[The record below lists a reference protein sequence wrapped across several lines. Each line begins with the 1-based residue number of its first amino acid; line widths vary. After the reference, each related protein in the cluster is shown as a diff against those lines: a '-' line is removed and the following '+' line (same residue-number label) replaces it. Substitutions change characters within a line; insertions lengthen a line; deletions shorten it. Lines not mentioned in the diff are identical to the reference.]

1 MTTTLTPARSATS
14 RTASSAL
21 QLIRQAVAAETD
33 ATPATPATTPAAQ
46 PATTTTPP
54 ELTSTPTSPAN
65 SATPAAFS
73 AAQIAALSA
82 PLDRALV
89 SSREQG
95 RSKVNYLQS
104 WVVISE
110 ANRIFGF
117 DGWQRQTLFS
127 RCIAQAERLIGAR
140 STGREQKSGWGVTY
154 IARVRI
160 TVYVG
165 GQGLLIREG
174 TGAGHGIDAD
184 LGLAHESAI
193 KEAETDAMKRAL
205 MTFGNPFGLAL
216 YDKSQRQVS
225 GGNHTGRET
234 ASGSH
239 NPSQG
244 NAHQLIQRN
253 GHAPGHSQPSH
264 QVGSF
269 TAPSRR
275 TLAQANPIAA
285 AFNGPP
291 RNQGEVT
298 NGTRNSTTPA
308 AIARPQAA
316 ATKAPTGARRG
327 ATNEAALDPA
337 TIANLQERIRALL
350 PPQLAAFS
358 RSFRSAFQVPDSTP
372 SIAGLIT
379 EQRHRLWIEDFLGRP
394 PPDPAGPLLGCG
406 IGSGGAVG
414 FLQSLLCPVD
424 FRTNNEFNV

>member
-1 MTTTLTPARSATS
+1 VLTTTLHS
-14 RTASSAL
+14 
-21 QLIRQAVAAETD
+21 QAN
-33 ATPATPATTPAAQ
+33 P
-46 PATTTTPP
+46 
-54 ELTSTPTSPAN
+54 
-65 SATPAAFS
+65 ATPAAFS

-140 STGREQKSGWGVTY
+140 GAGREQKSGWGVTY

-160 TVYVG
+160 TVSAG
-165 GQGLLIREG
+165 IHDLLIREG
-174 TGAGHGIDAD
+174 TGASHGIDPD
-184 LGLAHESAI
+184 LGLAHESAV
-193 KEAETDAMKRAL
+193 KKAETGAMKRAL

-225 GGNHTGRET
+225 GGNPAGRET

-244 NAHQLIQRN
+244 IGQQAHNRN
-253 GHAPGHSQPSH
+253 GQAPGHSQSSH

-275 TLAQANPIAA
+275 TTAQANPIAA
-285 AFNGPP
+285 AFNRPP
-291 RNQGEVT
+291 RNQGQGT
-298 NGTRNSTTPA
+298 NGTRQSTTPA
-308 AIARPQAA
+308 AIARPQPAA
-316 ATKAPTGARRG
+316 NGASNGTTGPA
-327 ATNEAALDPA
+327 NEAALDPA
-337 TIANLQERIRALL
+337 TIAALQERIRALL

-358 RSFRSAFQVPDSTP
+358 RAFRTAFQVPDSTP

-379 EQRHRLWIEDFLGRP
+379 EQRHRLWIERYLEQ
-394 PPDPAGPLLGCG
+394 A
-406 IGSGGAVG
+406 A
-414 FLQSLLCPVD
+414 
-424 FRTNNEFNV
+424 T

>member
-1 MTTTLTPARSATS
+1 MTATLTPARSTTS
-14 RTASSAL
+14 RNAPSAL
-21 QLIRQAVAAETD
+21 QLIRQVVAAETD
-33 ATPATPATTPAAQ
+33 ATPATPQGAQ
-46 PATTTTPP
+46 PATTTMPSVLP
-54 ELTSTPTSPAN
+54 SIPTSQAN
-65 SATPAAFS
+65 PATPAAFS

-104 WVVISE
+104 WVVINE

-127 RCIAQAERLIGAR
+127 RCIAQAERLIGAKG
-140 STGREQKSGWGVTY
+140 TGREQKSGWGVTY

-160 TVYVG
+160 TVCVG

-174 TGAGHGIDAD
+174 TGAGHGIDTD

-225 GGNHTGRET
+225 GSPATRET
-234 ASGSH
+234 ASASN
-239 NPSQG
+239 NPGHG
-244 NAHQLIQRN
+244 NGQQPIQRN
-253 GHAPGHSQPSH
+253 GQDPGRSQASH
-264 QVGSF
+264 RPD
-269 TAPSRR
+269 TYAAPSRR
-275 TLAQANPIAA
+275 TSAQANPIPA

-291 RNQGEVT
+291 RNHGQGS
-298 NGTRNSTTPA
+298 NGTRATSAPA
-308 AIARPQAA
+308 AIARPQAVPNSSSSG
-316 ATKAPTGARRG
+316 TTGPA
-327 ATNEAALDPA
+327 NEAALDPA
-337 TIANLQERIRALL
+337 TIAALQERIRALL

-358 RSFRSAFQVPDSTP
+358 RAFRSAFQVPDSTP

-379 EQRHRLWIEDFLGRP
+379 EQRHRLWIEDFLAR
-394 PPDPAGPLLGCG
+394 
-406 IGSGGAVG
+406 
-414 FLQSLLCPVD
+414 LQSPQLQSQHQQG
-424 FRTNNEFNV
+424 RTA

>member
-1 MTTTLTPARSATS
+1 MTATLTPARSTTS
-14 RTASSAL
+14 RTAPSAL

-33 ATPATPATTPAAQ
+33 ATPAAPATTPAAP
-46 PATTTTPP
+46 PARTTTPP
-54 ELTSTPTSPAN
+54 VLPSTPTSQAN
-65 SATPAAFS
+65 TPTPAAFS

-127 RCIAQAERLIGAR
+127 RCIAQTERLIGAR
-140 STGREQKSGWGVTY
+140 GTGREQKNGWGVTY

-160 TVYVG
+160 SVCVG

-174 TGAGHGIDAD
+174 TGAGHGIDTD

-225 GGNHTGRET
+225 GGNPAGRET
-234 ASGSH
+234 SSGSH

-244 NAHQLIQRN
+244 NGQQLIQRN
-253 GHAPGHSQPSH
+253 GHAPGHSQPSN

-269 TAPSRR
+269 TAPSHRIW
-275 TLAQANPIAA
+275 AQANPIAT

-291 RNQGEVT
+291 RNQGQGR
-298 NGTRNSTTPA
+298 NGSRPTTAPA
-308 AIARPQAA
+308 AIARPQPAA
-316 ATKAPTGARRG
+316 NGASNGTTGPA
-327 ATNEAALDPA
+327 NESALDPA
-337 TIANLQERIRALL
+337 TIAKLQERIRALL

-358 RSFRSAFQVPDSTP
+358 RAFRTAFQVPDSIP

-379 EQRHRLWIEDFLGRP
+379 EQRHRLWIEDFLAR
-394 PPDPAGPLLGCG
+394 
-406 IGSGGAVG
+406 
-414 FLQSLLCPVD
+414 LQSPQLQSQHQQG
-424 FRTNNEFNV
+424 RTA

>member
-1 MTTTLTPARSATS
+1 MTTTLTPVRSTTS
-14 RTASSAL
+14 RTAPSAL

-33 ATPATPATTPAAQ
+33 AIPATSASAPAAK

-54 ELTSTPTSPAN
+54 VLPSTPTSQAN
-65 SATPAAFS
+65 PATPAAFS

-127 RCIAQAERLIGAR
+127 RCIAQAERLIGAKG
-140 STGREQKSGWGVTY
+140 SGREQKSGWGVTY

-160 TVYVG
+160 TVCLG

-174 TGAGHGIDAD
+174 TGAGHGIDTD

-225 GGNHTGRET
+225 GNGQQ
-234 ASGSH
+234 
-239 NPSQG
+239 PSQG
-244 NAHQLIQRN
+244 NGQQPIQRN
-253 GHAPGHSQPSH
+253 GQDPGRSQPSH
-264 QVGSF
+264 RPD
-269 TAPSRR
+269 TYAAPSRR
-275 TLAQANPIAA
+275 TSAQANPIAA

-291 RNQGEVT
+291 RNQGQGT
-298 NGTRNSTTPA
+298 NGTRHSTTPA
-308 AIARPQAA
+308 AIARPQAGPNSA
-316 ATKAPTGARRG
+316 STGTTGPAS
-327 ATNEAALDPA
+327 EAALDPA
-337 TIANLQERIRALL
+337 TIATLQERIRALL

-358 RSFRSAFQVPDSTP
+358 RAFRSAFQVPDSTP

-379 EQRHRLWIEDFLGRP
+379 EQRHRLWIERYLEQV
-394 PPDPAGPLLGCG
+394 A
-406 IGSGGAVG
+406 
-414 FLQSLLCPVD
+414 
-424 FRTNNEFNV
+424 T

>member
-1 MTTTLTPARSATS
+1 MTTTLTAARS
-14 RTASSAL
+14 TASRNAPSAL

-33 ATPATPATTPAAQ
+33 AIPATPASAPAAK
-46 PATTTTPP
+46 PATMPTPP
-54 ELTSTPTSPAN
+54 VLPSTPTSQAN
-65 SATPAAFS
+65 PATPAAFS

-140 STGREQKSGWGVTY
+140 GTGREQKSGWGVTY

-160 TVYVG
+160 TVSAG
-165 GQGLLIREG
+165 IHGLLIREG
-174 TGAGHGIDAD
+174 TGAGHGIDTD

-225 GGNHTGRET
+225 GNGQQ
-234 ASGSH
+234 
-239 NPSQG
+239 P
-244 NAHQLIQRN
+244 IQRN
-253 GHAPGHSQPSH
+253 GQDPARSQASH
-264 QVGSF
+264 RPD
-269 TAPSRR
+269 TYAAPSRR
-275 TLAQANPIAA
+275 SSAQANPIAA
-285 AFNGPP
+285 AFNRPP
-291 RNQGEVT
+291 RNQGQWT
-298 NGTRNSTTPA
+298 NGTRHSTTPA
-308 AIARPQAA
+308 AIARPQPVPNG
-316 ATKAPTGARRG
+316 APTRTKTNSPA
-327 ATNEAALDPA
+327 NEAALDPA
-337 TIANLQERIRALL
+337 TIAALQERIRALL

-358 RSFRSAFQVPDSTP
+358 RAFRITFQVPESTP

-379 EQRHRLWIEDFLGRP
+379 EHRHRLWIEDFLGR
-394 PPDPAGPLLGCG
+394 
-406 IGSGGAVG
+406 
-414 FLQSLLCPVD
+414 LQGQQLQGRNQQA
-424 FRTNNEFNV
+424 RTA

>member
-1 MTTTLTPARSATS
+1 MTTTLTPARSTTS
-14 RTASSAL
+14 RNAPSAL
-21 QLIRQAVAAETD
+21 QLIRQTVAAETD
-33 ATPATPATTPAAQ
+33 AIPATSATTATPRPDPK

-54 ELTSTPTSPAN
+54 VLTSTPSSQAN
-65 SATPAAFS
+65 PATPAAFS
-73 AAQIAALSA
+73 AAQIAALTA

-140 STGREQKSGWGVTY
+140 GTGREQKNGWGVTY

-160 TVYVG
+160 TVCVG
-165 GQGLLIREG
+165 SQGLLIREG
-174 TGAGHGIDAD
+174 TGAGHGIDTD

-234 ASGSH
+234 ASGSLTPGQS
-239 NPSQG
+239 NGQQPSQV
-244 NAHQLIQRN
+244 N
-253 GHAPGHSQPSH
+253 GQGSAQHQPSH
-264 QVGSF
+264 RPD
-269 TAPSRR
+269 TYAAPSRR
-275 TLAQANPIAA
+275 TSAEANPIAA
-285 AFNGPP
+285 AFNGLP
-291 RNQGEVT
+291 RNQGQGT
-298 NGTRNSTTPA
+298 NGTRHSTTPA
-308 AIARPQAA
+308 AIARPQPA
-316 ATKAPTGARRG
+316 ATNAPTGARG
-327 ATNEAALDPA
+327 DATNEAALDPA
-337 TIANLQERIRALL
+337 TIAALQERIRALQ

-358 RSFRSAFQVPDSTP
+358 RAFRTDFQVPDSTP

-379 EQRHRLWIEDFLGRP
+379 EHRHRLWIEDFLGR
-394 PPDPAGPLLGCG
+394 
-406 IGSGGAVG
+406 
-414 FLQSLLCPVD
+414 LQSPQIQSHNQQA
-424 FRTNNEFNV
+424 RTA

>member
-14 RTASSAL
+14 RNAPSAL
-21 QLIRQAVAAETD
+21 QLIRQTVAAETD
-33 ATPATPATTPAAQ
+33 AIPATSATTPAAQ

-54 ELTSTPTSPAN
+54 VLTTTPTSPAN
-65 SATPAAFS
+65 PATSAGFTT
-73 AAQIAALSA
+73 AQIAALSA

-140 STGREQKSGWGVTY
+140 GTGREQKSGWGVTY

-160 TVYVG
+160 NVSAG
-165 GQGLLIREG
+165 IHGLLIREG
-174 TGAGHGIDAD
+174 TGAGHGIDTD

-234 ASGSH
+234 ASGSLT
-239 NPSQG
+239 PGQG
-244 NAHQLIQRN
+244 NGQQPIQCN
-253 GHAPGHSQPSH
+253 GHAPGHSQPRN

-275 TLAQANPIAA
+275 TSAQANPIAA

-291 RNQGEVT
+291 RNQGQGS
-298 NGTRNSTTPA
+298 NGTRATSAPA
-308 AIARPQAA
+308 AIARPQAVPNSA
-316 ATKAPTGARRG
+316 STGTTGPAS
-327 ATNEAALDPA
+327 EAALDPA
-337 TIANLQERIRALL
+337 TIAALQERIRALL

-358 RSFRSAFQVPDSTP
+358 RAFRSAFQVPDSTP

-379 EQRHRLWIEDFLGRP
+379 EQRHRLWIEDFLAR
-394 PPDPAGPLLGCG
+394 
-406 IGSGGAVG
+406 
-414 FLQSLLCPVD
+414 LQSPQLQSQHQQA
-424 FRTNNEFNV
+424 RTA

>member
-1 MTTTLTPARSATS
+1 MTTTLTPARSTTS
-14 RTASSAL
+14 RTAPSAL
-21 QLIRQAVAAETD
+21 QLIRQDVAAETN
-33 ATPATPATTPAAQ
+33 ATPAASGTTPAAK

-54 ELTSTPTSPAN
+54 VLLSTPTSQAN
-65 SATPAAFS
+65 PATPAAFS

-127 RCIAQAERLIGAR
+127 RCIAQAERLIGAKG
-140 STGREQKSGWGVTY
+140 SGREQKSGWGVTY

-160 TVYVG
+160 TVSAG
-165 GQGLLIREG
+165 IHGLLIREG
-174 TGAGHGIDAD
+174 TGAGHGIDTD

-225 GGNHTGRET
+225 GNGQQSSQVNGQ
-234 ASGSH
+234 ASA
-239 NPSQG
+239 Q
-244 NAHQLIQRN
+244 A
-253 GHAPGHSQPSH
+253 QPSH
-264 QVGSF
+264 RPDTY

-275 TLAQANPIAA
+275 TSAQANPIAA

-291 RNQGEVT
+291 RNQGQGI
-298 NGTRNSTTPA
+298 NGTRATTAPA
-308 AIARPQAA
+308 AIARPQPAA
-316 ATKAPTGARRG
+316 SHASIGTTGPA
-327 ATNEAALDPA
+327 NEAALDPA
-337 TIANLQERIRALL
+337 TIAALQERIRALL

-358 RSFRSAFQVPDSTP
+358 RAFRSAFQVPDSTP

-379 EQRHRLWIEDFLGRP
+379 EHRHRLWIEDFLGR
-394 PPDPAGPLLGCG
+394 
-406 IGSGGAVG
+406 
-414 FLQSLLCPVD
+414 LQSHHQQA
-424 FRTNNEFNV
+424 RTA

>member
-33 ATPATPATTPAAQ
+33 ATPAAPAAQ
-46 PATTTTPP
+46 PATTTAPP
-54 ELTSTPTSPAN
+54 VLPSTPTSPAN
-65 SATPAAFS
+65 PATCAGFTT
-73 AAQIAALSA
+73 AQIAALSA

-140 STGREQKSGWGVTY
+140 GTGREQKNGWGVTY

-160 TVYVG
+160 SVGVG
-165 GQGLLIREG
+165 GHGLLIREG

-225 GGNHTGRET
+225 GGNPAGRET
-234 ASGSH
+234 VSGSH
-239 NPSQG
+239 NPGQG
-244 NAHQLIQRN
+244 NVQQPIQRN
-253 GHAPGHSQPSH
+253 GQDPGRSQPSH
-264 QVGSF
+264 RPD
-269 TAPSRR
+269 TYAAPSRR
-275 TLAQANPIAA
+275 SSAQANPIAA
-285 AFNGPP
+285 VFNGPP
-291 RNQGEVT
+291 RNQGQGS
-298 NGTRNSTTPA
+298 NGTRPTTAPA
-308 AIARPQAA
+308 AIARPQ
-316 ATKAPTGARRG
+316 TLPSGGSTGNTCPA
-327 ATNEAALDPA
+327 NEGALDPA
-337 TIANLQERIRALL
+337 TIGALQERIRALL

-358 RSFRSAFQVPDSTP
+358 RAFRSAFQVPDSTP

-379 EQRHRLWIEDFLGRP
+379 EQRHRLWIEDFLGR
-394 PPDPAGPLLGCG
+394 
-406 IGSGGAVG
+406 
-414 FLQSLLCPVD
+414 LQSPQLQSHHQQAS
-424 FRTNNEFNV
+424 TA

>member
-1 MTTTLTPARSATS
+1 VL
-14 RTASSAL
+14 
-21 QLIRQAVAAETD
+21 
-33 ATPATPATTPAAQ
+33 
-46 PATTTTPP
+46 TTTP
-54 ELTSTPTSPAN
+54 TNQAN

-140 STGREQKSGWGVTY
+140 GTGREQKSGWGVTY

-160 TVYVG
+160 TVSAG
-165 GQGLLIREG
+165 IHGLLIREG
-174 TGAGHGIDAD
+174 TGAGHGIDTD

-225 GGNHTGRET
+225 GGNPAGRET

-244 NAHQLIQRN
+244 HGQQLIQRN

-264 QVGSF
+264 RPD
-269 TAPSRR
+269 TYAAPSRR
-275 TLAQANPIAA
+275 TSAEANPIAA

-291 RNQGEVT
+291 RNQGQ
-298 NGTRNSTTPA
+298 GTDGARHSTTPA
-308 AIARPQAA
+308 AIARPLAA
-316 ATKAPTGARRG
+316 ATNAPTGSRG
-327 ATNEAALDPA
+327 SSTGDSSLDPA

-350 PPQLAAFS
+350 PPQLTAFS
-358 RSFRSAFQVPDSTP
+358 RAFRTAFKVPDSTP

-379 EQRHRLWIEDFLGRP
+379 EQRHRLWIEDFLGR
-394 PPDPAGPLLGCG
+394 
-406 IGSGGAVG
+406 
-414 FLQSLLCPVD
+414 LQSPQLQSQNQQA
-424 FRTNNEFNV
+424 RTA

>member
-1 MTTTLTPARSATS
+1 MTTTLTPARPTTS
-14 RTASSAL
+14 RTAPSAL
-21 QLIRQAVAAETD
+21 QLIRQVVAAETD
-33 ATPATPATTPAAQ
+33 AMPATPASAPAAK

-54 ELTSTPTSPAN
+54 VLPSNPTSQANPA
-65 SATPAAFS
+65 APAAFS

-95 RSKVNYLQS
+95 RTKVNYLQS

-140 STGREQKSGWGVTY
+140 GTGREQKSGWGVTY

-160 TVYVG
+160 TVSAG
-165 GQGLLIREG
+165 SHGLLIREG
-174 TGAGHGIDAD
+174 TGAGHGIDTD

-193 KEAETDAMKRAL
+193 KEAGTDAMKRAL

-225 GGNHTGRET
+225 GNGQQPSQG
-234 ASGSH
+234 SGSH
-239 NPSQG
+239 
-244 NAHQLIQRN
+244 QLGQ
-253 GHAPGHSQPSH
+253 ASAQAQPSH
-264 QVGSF
+264 RPDSYA
-269 TAPSRR
+269 APLRR
-275 TLAQANPIAA
+275 SPAQANPIAA

-291 RNQGEVT
+291 RNQGQGT
-298 NGTRNSTTPA
+298 NGTRAATTPA
-308 AIARPQAA
+308 AIARPQPAA
-316 ATKAPTGARRG
+316 NGASNGTTGPA
-327 ATNEAALDPA
+327 NEAALDPA
-337 TIANLQERIRALL
+337 TIAALQERIRALL

-358 RSFRSAFQVPDSTP
+358 RAFRSAFQVPESIP

-379 EQRHRLWIEDFLGRP
+379 EHRHRLWIEDFLGR
-394 PPDPAGPLLGCG
+394 
-406 IGSGGAVG
+406 
-414 FLQSLLCPVD
+414 LQSPQLQSQHQQA
-424 FRTNNEFNV
+424 RTA

>member
-1 MTTTLTPARSATS
+1 MTTTLSAARS
-14 RTASSAL
+14 TASRNAPSAL
-21 QLIRQAVAAETD
+21 QLIRQAVATETD
-33 ATPATPATTPAAQ
+33 ATPGTPASAPAAK

-54 ELTSTPTSPAN
+54 VLPSTPSSQVNP
-65 SATPAAFS
+65 ATPAAFS

-127 RCIAQAERLIGAR
+127 RCIAQAERTIGAR
-140 STGREQKSGWGVTY
+140 GAGREQKNGWGVTY

-160 TVYVG
+160 TVCVG

-174 TGAGHGIDAD
+174 TGAGHGIDTD

-225 GGNHTGRET
+225 GNGQQPSQG
-234 ASGSH
+234 SGSH
-239 NPSQG
+239 
-244 NAHQLIQRN
+244 QLGQ
-253 GHAPGHSQPSH
+253 ASAQAQPSH
-264 QVGSF
+264 RPD
-269 TAPSRR
+269 TYAAPSRR
-275 TLAQANPIAA
+275 TPAQANPIAA

-291 RNQGEVT
+291 RNQGQGT
-298 NGTRNSTTPA
+298 NGTRHSTAPA
-308 AIARPQAA
+308 AIARPQAVPNSA
-316 ATKAPTGARRG
+316 STGTTGPAS
-327 ATNEAALDPA
+327 EAALDPA
-337 TIANLQERIRALL
+337 TIAALQDRIRALL

-358 RSFRSAFQVPDSTP
+358 RAFRSAFQVPNSTP

-379 EQRHRLWIEDFLGRP
+379 EQRHRLWIEDFLAR
-394 PPDPAGPLLGCG
+394 
-406 IGSGGAVG
+406 
-414 FLQSLLCPVD
+414 LQSPQLQSQHQQA
-424 FRTNNEFNV
+424 RTA

>member
-1 MTTTLTPARSATS
+1 MTTTLTPVRSTTS
-14 RTASSAL
+14 RTAPSAL
-21 QLIRQAVAAETD
+21 QLIRQVVAAETD
-33 ATPATPATTPAAQ
+33 ATPATPASAPAAK

-54 ELTSTPTSPAN
+54 VLPSTPTSQAN
-65 SATPAAFS
+65 PATPAAFS

-140 STGREQKSGWGVTY
+140 GTGREQKSGWGVTY

-216 YDKSQRQVS
+216 YDKSQRQMS
-225 GGNHTGRET
+225 GNGHQ
-234 ASGSH
+234 
-239 NPSQG
+239 PSQG
-244 NAHQLIQRN
+244 NGQQPIQRN
-253 GHAPGHSQPSH
+253 GQDPARSQASH
-264 QVGSF
+264 RPD
-269 TAPSRR
+269 TYAAPSRR
-275 TLAQANPIAA
+275 SSAQANPIAA

-291 RNQGEVT
+291 RNQGQGT
-298 NGTRNSTTPA
+298 NGTRHSTTPA
-308 AIARPQAA
+308 AIARPQPMPNG
-316 ATKAPTGARRG
+316 APTRTKTNSPA
-327 ATNEAALDPA
+327 NEAALDPA
-337 TIANLQERIRALL
+337 TIAALQERIRALL

-358 RSFRSAFQVPDSTP
+358 RAFRTAFQVPESTP

-379 EQRHRLWIEDFLGRP
+379 EQRHLAWIQHYLAQGQ
-394 PPDPAGPLLGCG
+394 AH
-406 IGSGGAVG
+406 S
-414 FLQSLLCPVD
+414 
-424 FRTNNEFNV
+424 

>member
-1 MTTTLTPARSATS
+1 VLP
-14 RTASSAL
+14 
-21 QLIRQAVAAETD
+21 
-33 ATPATPATTPAAQ
+33 
-46 PATTTTPP
+46 
-54 ELTSTPTSPAN
+54 STPTSQAN
-65 SATPAAFS
+65 PATPAAFS

-95 RSKVNYLQS
+95 RSRVNYLQS

-127 RCIAQAERLIGAR
+127 RCIAQAERLIGAKG
-140 STGREQKSGWGVTY
+140 TGREQKSGWGVTY

-160 TVYVG
+160 TVSAG
-165 GQGLLIREG
+165 CHGLLIREG
-174 TGAGHGIDAD
+174 TGAGHGIDTD

-225 GGNHTGRET
+225 GNSQPPSQG
-234 ASGSH
+234 SGSH
-239 NPSQG
+239 Q
-244 NAHQLIQRN
+244 
-253 GHAPGHSQPSH
+253 PGQASAQAQPSH
-264 QVGSF
+264 RPDTY

-275 TLAQANPIAA
+275 TPAQANPIAA

-291 RNQGEVT
+291 RNHGQGS
-298 NGTRNSTTPA
+298 NGTRPATAPA
-308 AIARPQAA
+308 AIARPQPA
-316 ATKAPTGARRG
+316 ATNAPTGARG
-327 ATNEAALDPA
+327 DSTCDSSLDPA
-337 TIANLQERIRALL
+337 TIAALQERIRALL

-358 RSFRSAFQVPDSTP
+358 RAFRSAFQVPESIP

-379 EQRHRLWIEDFLGRP
+379 EHRHRLWIERYLARGL
-394 PPDPAGPLLGCG
+394 AH
-406 IGSGGAVG
+406 SQA
-414 FLQSLLCPVD
+414 
-424 FRTNNEFNV
+424 RTA

>member
-1 MTTTLTPARSATS
+1 MTTTLTPARS
-14 RTASSAL
+14 TASRNAPSAL

-33 ATPATPATTPAAQ
+33 AIPAASATT

-54 ELTSTPTSPAN
+54 VLPSTPTSQAN
-65 SATPAAFS
+65 PATPAAFS

-127 RCIAQAERLIGAR
+127 RCIAQAERLIGAKG
-140 STGREQKSGWGVTY
+140 TGREQKSGWGVTY

-160 TVYVG
+160 TVCVG
-165 GQGLLIREG
+165 SQGLLIREG
-174 TGAGHGIDAD
+174 TGAGHGIDTD

-225 GGNHTGRET
+225 GGNPAGRET

-239 NPSQG
+239 NPGQG
-244 NAHQLIQRN
+244 NGQQPIQRN
-253 GHAPGHSQPSH
+253 GQVPGRSQASH
-264 QVGSF
+264 RPD
-269 TAPSRR
+269 TYAAPSRR
-275 TLAQANPIAA
+275 TSAQSNPIAA

-291 RNQGEVT
+291 RNQGQGSS
-298 NGTRNSTTPA
+298 GTRHSTAPA
-308 AIARPQAA
+308 AIARPQAVPNS
-316 ATKAPTGARRG
+316 TSSGSRGSSTGDSS
-327 ATNEAALDPA
+327 LDPA
-337 TIANLQERIRALL
+337 TISNLQERIRALL

-358 RSFRSAFQVPDSTP
+358 RAFRTAFQVPDSTP

-379 EQRHRLWIEDFLGRP
+379 EQRHRLWIEDFLGR
-394 PPDPAGPLLGCG
+394 
-406 IGSGGAVG
+406 
-414 FLQSLLCPVD
+414 LQSPQPQSHHRQA
-424 FRTNNEFNV
+424 RTA

>member
-1 MTTTLTPARSATS
+1 MTTTLTPARSTTS
-14 RTASSAL
+14 RTAPSAL
-21 QLIRQAVAAETD
+21 QLIRQAVATETD
-33 ATPATPATTPAAQ
+33 ATPATPQGAQ
-46 PATTTTPP
+46 PATTTMPSVLP
-54 ELTSTPTSPAN
+54 STLPSQANPA
-65 SATPAAFS
+65 SSAAFS

-140 STGREQKSGWGVTY
+140 GTGREQKSGWGVTY

-160 TVYVG
+160 TVSAG
-165 GQGLLIREG
+165 CHGLLIREG
-174 TGAGHGIDAD
+174 TGAGHGIDTD

-225 GGNHTGRET
+225 GNGQQ
-234 ASGSH
+234 
-239 NPSQG
+239 P
-244 NAHQLIQRN
+244 IQRN
-253 GHAPGHSQPSH
+253 GQDPGRSQASH
-264 QVGSF
+264 RPDTY

-275 TLAQANPIAA
+275 TSAQANPIAA

-291 RNQGEVT
+291 RNQGQGS
-298 NGTRNSTTPA
+298 NGTRATSAPA
-308 AIARPQAA
+308 AIARPQAVPNSA
-316 ATKAPTGARRG
+316 STGTTGPAS
-327 ATNEAALDPA
+327 EAALDPA
-337 TIANLQERIRALL
+337 TIAALQERIRALL

-358 RSFRSAFQVPDSTP
+358 RAFRSAFQVPESTP

-379 EQRHRLWIEDFLGRP
+379 QHRHRLWIEDFLAR
-394 PPDPAGPLLGCG
+394 
-406 IGSGGAVG
+406 
-414 FLQSLLCPVD
+414 LQSPQLQSQHQQG
-424 FRTNNEFNV
+424 RTA

>member
-1 MTTTLTPARSATS
+1 MTNTLTPARSTTS
-14 RTASSAL
+14 RTAPSAL
-21 QLIRQAVAAETD
+21 QLIRQTVAAETD
-33 ATPATPATTPAAQ
+33 AIPAASATTPAAK

-54 ELTSTPTSPAN
+54 VLPSTPTSQAN
-65 SATPAAFS
+65 PATPAAFS

-95 RSKVNYLQS
+95 RSRVNYLQS

-127 RCIAQAERLIGAR
+127 RCIAQAERLIGAKG
-140 STGREQKSGWGVTY
+140 TGREQKSGWGVTY

-160 TVYVG
+160 TVCVG

-174 TGAGHGIDAD
+174 TGAGHGIDTD

-225 GGNHTGRET
+225 GSPATRET
-234 ASGSH
+234 ASASN
-239 NPSQG
+239 NPGHG
-244 NAHQLIQRN
+244 NGQQPIQRN
-253 GHAPGHSQPSH
+253 GQDPGRSQASH
-264 QVGSF
+264 RPD
-269 TAPSRR
+269 TYAAPSRR
-275 TLAQANPIAA
+275 TSAQANPIAA

-291 RNQGEVT
+291 RNQGQ
-298 NGTRNSTTPA
+298 GSSGIRHSTTPA
-308 AIARPQAA
+308 AIARPQAVPNSSSSG
-316 ATKAPTGARRG
+316 TTGPA
-327 ATNEAALDPA
+327 NEAALDPA
-337 TIANLQERIRALL
+337 TIAALQERIRALL

-358 RSFRSAFQVPDSTP
+358 RAFRSAFQVPDSTP

-379 EQRHRLWIEDFLGRP
+379 EHRHRLWIENFLGR
-394 PPDPAGPLLGCG
+394 
-406 IGSGGAVG
+406 
-414 FLQSLLCPVD
+414 LQSPQLQSHHQQT
-424 FRTNNEFNV
+424 RTA

>member
-1 MTTTLTPARSATS
+1 MTTTLTPVRSTTS
-14 RTASSAL
+14 RNAPSAL
-21 QLIRQAVAAETD
+21 QLIRQVVAAETD
-33 ATPATPATTPAAQ
+33 AIPATPASAPAAQ
-46 PATTTTPP
+46 ASHNNHASRAHLHSHQPGQPGHACSVQRRPDRP
-54 ELTSTPTSPAN
+54 
-65 SATPAAFS
+65 
-73 AAQIAALSA
+73 LSA

-140 STGREQKSGWGVTY
+140 GTGREQKSGWGVTY

-160 TVYVG
+160 TVSAG
-165 GQGLLIREG
+165 SHGLLIREG
-174 TGAGHGIDAD
+174 TGAGHGIDTD

-225 GGNHTGRET
+225 GNGQQ
-234 ASGSH
+234 
-239 NPSQG
+239 PSQNSASQQQG
-244 NAHQLIQRN
+244 Q
-253 GHAPGHSQPSH
+253 APAQPQASH
-264 QVGSF
+264 RPDAYA
-269 TAPSRR
+269 APSRR
-275 TLAQANPIAA
+275 TPAQANPIAA

-291 RNQGEVT
+291 RNQGQGS
-298 NGTRNSTTPA
+298 NGSRHSTSPA
-308 AIARPQAA
+308 AIARPQPAA
-316 ATKAPTGARRG
+316 SHASIGTTGPA
-327 ATNEAALDPA
+327 NEAALDPA
-337 TIANLQERIRALL
+337 AIAALQERIRALQ

-358 RSFRSAFQVPDSTP
+358 RAFRTAFQVPDSTP

-379 EQRHRLWIEDFLGRP
+379 EQRHRLWIEDFLGR
-394 PPDPAGPLLGCG
+394 
-406 IGSGGAVG
+406 
-414 FLQSLLCPVD
+414 LQSPQLQSQHQQA
-424 FRTNNEFNV
+424 RSA

>member
-1 MTTTLTPARSATS
+1 MTTTLTPARSTTS
-14 RTASSAL
+14 RTAPSAL

-33 ATPATPATTPAAQ
+33 ATPAAPATTPAAQ
-46 PATTTTPP
+46 PATTTAPP
-54 ELTSTPTSPAN
+54 VLPSTPTSPAN
-65 SATPAAFS
+65 PATSAGFTT
-73 AAQIAALSA
+73 AQIAALSA

-140 STGREQKSGWGVTY
+140 GTGREQKSGWGVTY

-160 TVYVG
+160 TVSAG
-165 GQGLLIREG
+165 IHGLLIREG
-174 TGAGHGIDAD
+174 TGAGHGIDTD

-216 YDKSQRQVS
+216 YDKSQRQLS
-225 GGNHTGRET
+225 GGNPAGRET

-244 NAHQLIQRN
+244 NGQQPSQGSGSHQLGQ
-253 GHAPGHSQPSH
+253 ASAQAQPSNRPD
-264 QVGSF
+264 
-269 TAPSRR
+269 TYAAPSRR
-275 TLAQANPIAA
+275 SPAQANPIAA

-291 RNQGEVT
+291 RNQGQGS
-298 NGTRNSTTPA
+298 NGSRHSTSPA
-308 AIARPQAA
+308 AIARPQPAA
-316 ATKAPTGARRG
+316 NGTSNGITSPA
-327 ATNEAALDPA
+327 NEAALDPA
-337 TIANLQERIRALL
+337 TIAALQERIRALL

-358 RSFRSAFQVPDSTP
+358 RAFRSGFQVPDSTP

-379 EQRHRLWIEDFLGRP
+379 EQRHRLWIEDFLGR
-394 PPDPAGPLLGCG
+394 LQR
-406 IGSGGAVG
+406 SQ
-414 FLQSLLCPVD
+414 LQSQHQQA
-424 FRTNNEFNV
+424 RTA

>member
-1 MTTTLTPARSATS
+1 MTTTLTPARSTTS
-14 RTASSAL
+14 RNAPSAL
-21 QLIRQAVAAETD
+21 QLIRQVVAAETD
-33 ATPATPATTPAAQ
+33 ATPAASGTTPAAQ

-54 ELTSTPTSPAN
+54 VLPSTPTSQAN
-65 SATPAAFS
+65 PATPAAFS

-82 PLDRALV
+82 PLDRGLV

-160 TVYVG
+160 TVSAG
-165 GQGLLIREG
+165 CHGLLIREG
-174 TGAGHGIDAD
+174 TGAGHGIDTD

-225 GGNHTGRET
+225 GNGQQ
-234 ASGSH
+234 
-239 NPSQG
+239 PSQSSASQQQG
-244 NAHQLIQRN
+244 QAPAQIQ
-253 GHAPGHSQPSH
+253 ASH
-264 QVGSF
+264 RPE
-269 TAPSRR
+269 TYAAPSRR
-275 TLAQANPIAA
+275 TPAQPNPIAA

-291 RNQGEVT
+291 RNQAQGSS
-298 NGTRNSTTPA
+298 GTRHSTTPA
-308 AIARPQAA
+308 AIARPQPASSH
-316 ATKAPTGARRG
+316 APTGTTGPA
-327 ATNEAALDPA
+327 NEAALDPA
-337 TIANLQERIRALL
+337 TIAKLQERIRALQ

-358 RSFRSAFQVPDSTP
+358 RAFRSGFQVPDSTP

-379 EQRHRLWIEDFLGRP
+379 EQRHRLWIERYLEQ
-394 PPDPAGPLLGCG
+394 A
-406 IGSGGAVG
+406 A
-414 FLQSLLCPVD
+414 
-424 FRTNNEFNV
+424 T

>member
-1 MTTTLTPARSATS
+1 M
-14 RTASSAL
+14 
-21 QLIRQAVAAETD
+21 E
-33 ATPATPATTPAAQ
+33 
-46 PATTTTPP
+46 
-54 ELTSTPTSPAN
+54 
-65 SATPAAFS
+65 
-73 AAQIAALSA
+73 
-82 PLDRALV
+82 
-89 SSREQG
+89 G
-95 RSKVNYLQS
+95 

-140 STGREQKSGWGVTY
+140 GTGREQKNGWGVTY

-160 TVYVG
+160 TVCVG

-225 GGNHTGRET
+225 GNAPLPSQ

-239 NPSQG
+239 RMGQSAAQP
-244 NAHQLIQRN
+244 
-253 GHAPGHSQPSH
+253 HASH
-264 QVGSF
+264 RPETSTASSRCGS
-269 TAPSRR
+269 
-275 TLAQANPIAA
+275 AQANPIAA

-291 RNQGEVT
+291 RNQGQGR
-298 NGTRNSTTPA
+298 NGTRPTTAPA
-308 AIARPQAA
+308 AIARPQS
-316 ATKAPTGARRG
+316 
-327 ATNEAALDPA
+327 ATNGSSPGTTITASDSALDPA
-337 TIANLQERIRALL
+337 TIAALQERIRALQ

-358 RSFRSAFQVPDSTP
+358 RAFRTAFQVPDSTP

-379 EQRHRLWIEDFLGRP
+379 EQRHRLWIERYLEQ
-394 PPDPAGPLLGCG
+394 A
-406 IGSGGAVG
+406 
-414 FLQSLLCPVD
+414 
-424 FRTNNEFNV
+424 TT

>member
-1 MTTTLTPARSATS
+1 VR
-14 RTASSAL
+14 
-21 QLIRQAVAAETD
+21 
-33 ATPATPATTPAAQ
+33 
-46 PATTTTPP
+46 
-54 ELTSTPTSPAN
+54 TSTPTSPAN

-95 RSKVNYLQS
+95 RSKVSYLQS

-140 STGREQKSGWGVTY
+140 GTGREQKSGWGVTY

-160 TVYVG
+160 TVCVG

-174 TGAGHGIDAD
+174 TGTGHGIDTD

-216 YDKSQRQVS
+216 YDKSQRQVI
-225 GGNHTGRET
+225 GGNPAGRET

-239 NPSQG
+239 NPGQG
-244 NAHQLIQRN
+244 NGQQPIQRN
-253 GHAPGHSQPSH
+253 GQDPGRSQASH
-264 QVGSF
+264 RPD
-269 TAPSRR
+269 TYAAPSRR
-275 TLAQANPIAA
+275 SSAQANPIAA

-291 RNQGEVT
+291 RNQGQGSSGIRPT
-298 NGTRNSTTPA
+298 MAPA
-308 AIARPQAA
+308 AIARPQAVPNSSSSG
-316 ATKAPTGARRG
+316 TTGPA
-327 ATNEAALDPA
+327 NEAALDPA
-337 TIANLQERIRALL
+337 TIAALQERIRALL

-358 RSFRSAFQVPDSTP
+358 HAFRTAFQVPDSTP
-372 SIAGLIT
+372 SISGLIT
-379 EQRHRLWIEDFLGRP
+379 EHRHRLWIENFLGR
-394 PPDPAGPLLGCG
+394 
-406 IGSGGAVG
+406 
-414 FLQSLLCPVD
+414 LQSPQLQSQHQQA
-424 FRTNNEFNV
+424 RTA

>member
-1 MTTTLTPARSATS
+1 MTTTLTPARSTTS
-14 RTASSAL
+14 RNAPTAL
-21 QLIRQAVAAETD
+21 QLIRQAVATETD
-33 ATPATPATTPAAQ
+33 VTPATPASAPAAK

-54 ELTSTPTSPAN
+54 VLPSTPTSQAN
-65 SATPAAFS
+65 PATPAAFS
-73 AAQIAALSA
+73 AAQIAALTA

-160 TVYVG
+160 TVSAG
-165 GQGLLIREG
+165 SHGLLIREG
-174 TGAGHGIDAD
+174 TGAGHGIDTD

-225 GGNHTGRET
+225 G
-234 ASGSH
+234 
-239 NPSQG
+239 
-244 NAHQLIQRN
+244 N
-253 GHAPGHSQPSH
+253 GQQPSRSSASQQQGQASH
-264 QVGSF
+264 RPDTY

-275 TLAQANPIAA
+275 TPAQANPIAA
-285 AFNGPP
+285 AFYGPP
-291 RNQGEVT
+291 RNQGQGS
-298 NGTRNSTTPA
+298 NGTRHSTSPD
-308 AIARPQAA
+308 AIARPQPAA
-316 ATKAPTGARRG
+316 SHASIGTTGPA
-327 ATNEAALDPA
+327 NEAALDPA
-337 TIANLQERIRALL
+337 TIAALQERIRALL

-358 RSFRSAFQVPDSTP
+358 RAFRSAFQVPDSTP

-379 EQRHRLWIEDFLGRP
+379 EHRHRLWIEDFLGR
-394 PPDPAGPLLGCG
+394 
-406 IGSGGAVG
+406 
-414 FLQSLLCPVD
+414 LQSPQLQSHHLQARPA
-424 FRTNNEFNV
+424 